1 MRYRNVEGRDAPDDL
16 RDGRCEHRAN
26 RRQRRREAEVPL
38 ADERGFKGANV
49 AMIAVVY
56 GGAVMVVK
64 VLDDVPVHLLQAGN
78 GRVHMRQRQHGRCD
92 RCCECTEHDGDA
104 GDGSFQQELPA

>member
-49 AMIAVVY
+49 AMIAVVH
-56 GGAVMVVK
+56 GGAVMVVQ
-64 VLDDVPVHLLQAGN
+64 VLDDMPVNLLQAGN
-78 GRVHMRQRQHGRCD
+78 GRVDVRRRQHGRGD
-92 RCCECTEHDGDA
+92 RCCDGTEHDVDA
-104 GDGSFQQELPA
+104 GPNGQQDLSA